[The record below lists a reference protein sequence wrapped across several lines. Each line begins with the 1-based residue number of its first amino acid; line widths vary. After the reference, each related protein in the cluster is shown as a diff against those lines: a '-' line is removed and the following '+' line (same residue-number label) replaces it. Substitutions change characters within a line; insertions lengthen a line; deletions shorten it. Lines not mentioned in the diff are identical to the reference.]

1 MVNYAGKERRKY
13 RRIHRIVGTNIVR
26 HNTREYL
33 PKLDH
38 EVGLNVSEGGV
49 LLECEKRLAKNDRL
63 KVKVMLAFDSV
74 CKIVQPCAKIVWAK
88 RSFRNTYFLG
98 CRFTKISRKD
108 RSTLRK
114 YTASF

>member
-1 MVNYAGKERRKY
+1 MANYAGKERRRH
-13 RRIHRIVGTNIVR
+13 RRIYRIIGTNIVR
-26 HNTREYL
+26 HNTKVYS
-33 PKLDH
+33 PKLD
-38 EVGLNVSEGGV
+38 EEIGLNISQGGV

-63 KVKVMLAFDSV
+63 KVKVILAFDSAY
-74 CKIVQPCAKIVWAK
+74 KTIQPCAKIVWAK

-98 CRFTKISRKD
+98 CRFTNISQKD